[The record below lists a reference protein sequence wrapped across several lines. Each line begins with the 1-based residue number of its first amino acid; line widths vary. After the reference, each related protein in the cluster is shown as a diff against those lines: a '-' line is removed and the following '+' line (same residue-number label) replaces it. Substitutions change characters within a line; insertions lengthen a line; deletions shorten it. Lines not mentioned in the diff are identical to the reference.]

1 MPVPP
6 STPAGRPPLALIGS
20 DQEWSIRSIESILGP
35 HGYAVLRAYNGK
47 EVLERAQSGQ
57 PDVVI
62 LDLRLPDQDGRV
74 VCRALREQRIVT
86 PATPILMISSGH
98 PAKADRLKAL
108 QAGAWEVLSLP
119 LDAEEFLLRL
129 ASFVQAKTES
139 DALRE
144 EGLVDR
150 STGFYSVRG
159 LARRAREVGAEAFRR
174 KTALACVVIGVDAVN
189 ADGQGADADAAALA
203 QALEIVAQAF
213 QGTARSSDII
223 GRLGRSEFAVIAPAT
238 DADGAMRLAERL
250 AAAVE
255 SRQPAPGTRVSG
267 VKVRAGYEAVADLH
281 ETPVEPVD
289 LLVRATAALRQVRS
303 HSDSGRF
310 QRYEPQGPAAN

>member
-1 MPVPP
+1 
-6 STPAGRPPLALIGS
+6 
-20 DQEWSIRSIESILGP
+20 
-35 HGYAVLRAYNGK
+35 VLRAYNGR
-47 EVLERAQSGQ
+47 EVLERAQAGQ

-62 LDLRLPDQDGRV
+62 LDLRLPDQDGRA
-74 VCRALREQRIVT
+74 VCRSLRDLHIVT

-98 PAKADRLKAL
+98 PAKTDRLKAL

-119 LDAEEFLLRL
+119 LDAEEFLLKL
-129 ASFVQAKTES
+129 SAFVHAKTES

-174 KTALACVVIGVDAVN
+174 KTALACVVIGIDAVG
-189 ADGQGADADAAALA
+189 ADGSESGADNTALA
-203 QALEIVAQAF
+203 EALEIVGQAF
-213 QGTARSSDII
+213 QSTARSSDVI

-238 DADGAMRLAERL
+238 DAEGAMRLAERL
-250 AAAVE
+250 E
-255 SRQPAPGTRVSG
+255 
-267 VKVRAGYEAVADLH
+267 EAVAKRQSAPGARISSVKIKAGFEGVSDLH

-303 HSDSGRF
+303 NEQGGRF
-310 QRYEPQGPAAN
+310 QRYDPGSAASN

>member
-1 MPVPP
+1 
-6 STPAGRPPLALIGS
+6 
-20 DQEWSIRSIESILGP
+20 
-35 HGYAVLRAYNGK
+35 VLRAYNGK
-47 EVLERAQSGQ
+47 EVLERAHAGQ

-62 LDLRLPDQDGRV
+62 LDLRLPDQDGRA
-74 VCRALREQRIVT
+74 VCRALRDQRLVT
-86 PATPILMISSGH
+86 PATPILMISAGH

-119 LDAEEFLLRL
+119 LDGEEFLLKL
-129 ASFVQAKTES
+129 EAFVHAKTES

-150 STGFYSVRG
+150 TTGFYSVRG

-174 KTALACVVIGVDAVN
+174 KTGLACVVIGVDAVG
-189 ADGQGADADAAALA
+189 ADGAESSTDNSALA
-203 QALEIVAQAF
+203 EALEIVAQAF
-213 QGTARSSDII
+213 QVTARSSDII

-250 AAAVE
+250 ADAVDT
-255 SRQPAPGTRVSG
+255 RKGVPGGRISSM
-267 VKVRAGYEAVADLH
+267 KLRAGFEGVADLH
-281 ETPVEPVD
+281 ATPVEPVD

-303 HSDSGRF
+303 NESAGPF
-310 QRYEPQGPAAN
+310 QRYDPGTAGSN

>member
-1 MPVPP
+1 VP

-74 VCRALREQRIVT
+74 VCRALRDQRIVS

-119 LDAEEFLLRL
+119 LDGEEFLLKL
-129 ASFVQAKTES
+129 SAFVQAKTES
-139 DALRE
+139 DTLRE

-174 KTALACVVIGVDAVN
+174 KTALACVVIGVDPVGT
-189 ADGQGADADAAALA
+189 DGAETGTDAALA
-203 QALEIVAQAF
+203 EALNIVAQAF

-238 DADGAMRLAERL
+238 DAEGAMRLAERL
-250 AAAVE
+250 AAAVDA
-255 SRQPAPGTRVSG
+255 RPPAPGTRVSA
-267 VKVRAGYEAVADLH
+267 VKLRAGYEAVADLH

-289 LLVRATAALRQVRS
+289 LLVRATAALRQVRGNGQ
-303 HSDSGRF
+303 DGRF
-310 QRYEPQGPAAN
+310 QRYDPGAAGSN

>member
-1 MPVPP
+1 MPPT
-6 STPAGRPPLALIGS
+6 TPAGRPPLALIGS

-62 LDLRLPDQDGRV
+62 LDLRLPDQDGRL
-74 VCRALREQRIVT
+74 VCRALRDERIVT

-98 PAKADRLKAL
+98 PAKGDRLKAL
-108 QAGAWEVLSLP
+108 EAGAWEVLSLP
-119 LDAEEFLLRL
+119 LDAEEFLLKL
-129 ASFVQAKTES
+129 SAFVHAKTES

-174 KTALACVVIGVDAVN
+174 KSALACVVIGVDPVG
-189 ADGQGADADAAALA
+189 ADGGEAGTDAGALA
-203 QALEIVAQAF
+203 EALEIVAQAF
-213 QGTARSSDII
+213 QGTARSSDVI

-238 DADGAMRLAERL
+238 DAEGAMRLAERL
-250 AAAVE
+250 DQAVA
-255 SRQPAPGTRVSG
+255 SRQSEPGARISTVRL
-267 VKVRAGYEAVADLH
+267 RAGYEGVADLH
-281 ETPVEPVD
+281 QTPVEPVD
-289 LLVRATAALRQVRS
+289 LLVRATAALRQVRNNEEG
-303 HSDSGRF
+303 GRF
-310 QRYEPQGPAAN
+310 QRYDPGAAGSN

>member
-1 MPVPP
+1 VPP

-47 EVLERAQSGQ
+47 EVLERAQTGQ

-86 PATPILMISSGH
+86 PATPILMISSGN

-119 LDAEEFLLRL
+119 LDAEEFLLKL
-129 ASFVQAKTES
+129 SAFVHAKTES

-174 KTALACVVIGVDAVN
+174 KTALACVVIGVDPIDA
-189 ADGQGADADAAALA
+189 AGAESGADSTALA
-203 QALEIVAQAF
+203 EALEIVGHAF
-213 QGTARSSDII
+213 QTTARSSDVI

-238 DADGAMRLAERL
+238 DAEGAMRLAERI
-250 AAAVE
+250 AEAVASRE
-255 SRQPAPGTRVSG
+255 SVRGARVSG
-267 VKVRAGYEAVADLH
+267 VKLRAGYEGVADLH
-281 ETPVEPVD
+281 QTPVEPVD

-303 HSDSGRF
+303 NEQAGRF
-310 QRYEPQGPAAN
+310 QRYDPGSVGAN

>member
-1 MPVPP
+1 VS

-62 LDLRLPDQDGRV
+62 LDLRLPDQDGRA
-74 VCRALREQRIVT
+74 VCRTLREQRIVT

-98 PAKADRLKAL
+98 PAKVDRLKAL

-119 LDAEEFLLRL
+119 LDAEEFLLKL
-129 ASFVQAKTES
+129 SAFVQAKTES

-174 KTALACVVIGVDAVN
+174 KTALACVVIGVDPVD
-189 ADGQGADADAAALA
+189 ADGAESGADSSALA
-203 QALEIVAQAF
+203 EALEIVGQAF
-213 QGTARSSDII
+213 QTTARSSDVI

-238 DADGAMRLAERL
+238 DAEGAMRLAERL
-250 AAAVE
+250 AEAVAN
-255 SRQPAPGTRVSG
+255 RQSIPGARVSS
-267 VKVRAGYEAVADLH
+267 VRLRAGYEGVADLH
-281 ETPVEPVD
+281 QTPVEPVD

-303 HSDSGRF
+303 NEEAGRF
-310 QRYEPQGPAAN
+310 QRYDPGAVGNN

>member
-1 MPVPP
+1 MP

-47 EVLERAQSGQ
+47 EVVERAQAGQ

-62 LDLRLPDQDGRV
+62 LDLRLPDQDGRA
-74 VCRALREQRIVT
+74 VCRTLRDERIVT
-86 PATPILMISSGH
+86 PSTPILMISSGH

-119 LDAEEFLLRL
+119 LDAEEFLLKL
-129 ASFVQAKTES
+129 SAFVHAKTES

-174 KTALACVVIGVDAVN
+174 KTALACVVIGVDPVDA
-189 ADGQGADADAAALA
+189 AGADSGADSSALA
-203 QALEIVAQAF
+203 EALEIVGQAF
-213 QGTARSSDII
+213 QTTARSSDVI

-238 DADGAMRLAERL
+238 DAEGAMRLAERL
-250 AAAVE
+250 AEAVANRE
-255 SRQPAPGTRVSG
+255 KTPGARVSG
-267 VKVRAGYEAVADLH
+267 VRLRAGYEGVADLH
-281 ETPVEPVD
+281 QTPVEPVD

-303 HSDSGRF
+303 NADAGRF
-310 QRYEPQGPAAN
+310 QRYDPGASSTN

>member
-1 MPVPP
+1 VPP

-47 EVLERAQSGQ
+47 EVLERAQTGQ

-62 LDLRLPDQDGRV
+62 LDLRLPDQDGRA
-74 VCRALREQRIVT
+74 VCRTLREQRIVT

-119 LDAEEFLLRL
+119 LDAEEFLLKL
-129 ASFVQAKTES
+129 SAFVNAKTES

-174 KTALACVVIGVDAVN
+174 KTALACVVIGVDPLG
-189 ADGQGADADAAALA
+189 ADGAESGADSSALA
-203 QALEIVAQAF
+203 EALEIVGHAF
-213 QGTARSSDII
+213 QSTARSSDVI

-238 DADGAMRLAERL
+238 DAEGAMRLAERL
-250 AAAVE
+250 AEAVANRE
-255 SRQPAPGTRVSG
+255 SIPGARVSG
-267 VKVRAGYEAVADLH
+267 VRLRAGYEGVADLH
-281 ETPVEPVD
+281 QTPVEPVD

-303 HSDSGRF
+303 NEQAGRF
-310 QRYEPQGPAAN
+310 QRYDPGSAAAN

>member
-1 MPVPP
+1 MPPT
-6 STPAGRPPLALIGS
+6 TPAGRPPLALIGS

-47 EVLERAQSGQ
+47 EVLERAHAGQ

-62 LDLRLPDQDGRV
+62 LDLRLPDQDGRA
-74 VCRALREQRIVT
+74 VCRALRDQRLVT
-86 PATPILMISSGH
+86 PATPILMISAGH

-119 LDAEEFLLRL
+119 LDAEEFLLKL
-129 ASFVQAKTES
+129 QAFVQAKTES

-150 STGFYSVRG
+150 TTGIYSVRG

-174 KTALACVVIGVDAVN
+174 KTGLACVVIGVDAVGT
-189 ADGQGADADAAALA
+189 DGTESATDNSALA
-203 QALEIVAQAF
+203 EALEIVAQAF
-213 QGTARSSDII
+213 QGTARSSDVI

-238 DADGAMRLAERL
+238 DAEGAMRLAERL
-250 AAAVE
+250 AE
-255 SRQPAPGTRVSG
+255 SVANRPSTPGARLST
-267 VKVRAGYEAVADLH
+267 VKVRAGFEGVADLH
-281 ETPVEPVD
+281 ATPVEPVD

-303 HSDSGRF
+303 NESAGPF
-310 QRYEPQGPAAN
+310 QRYDPGAAGSN

>member
-1 MPVPP
+1 MS

-62 LDLRLPDQDGRV
+62 LDLRLPDQDGRA
-74 VCRALREQRIVT
+74 VCRTLREQRIVT

-98 PAKADRLKAL
+98 PAKVDRLKAL

-119 LDAEEFLLRL
+119 LDAEEFLLKL
-129 ASFVQAKTES
+129 SAFVQAKTES

-174 KTALACVVIGVDAVN
+174 KTALACVVIGVDPVD
-189 ADGQGADADAAALA
+189 ADGAESGADSSALA
-203 QALEIVAQAF
+203 EALEIVGQAF
-213 QGTARSSDII
+213 QTTARSSDVI

-238 DADGAMRLAERL
+238 DAEGAMRLAERL
-250 AAAVE
+250 AEAVAN
-255 SRQPAPGTRVSG
+255 RQSIPGARVSS
-267 VKVRAGYEAVADLH
+267 VRLRAGYEGVADLH
-281 ETPVEPVD
+281 QTPVEPVD

-303 HSDSGRF
+303 NEEAGRF
-310 QRYEPQGPAAN
+310 QRYDPGAVGNN

>member
-1 MPVPP
+1 MP

-74 VCRALREQRIVT
+74 VCRALREQRIVS
-86 PATPILMISSGH
+86 PATPVLMISSGH

-119 LDAEEFLLRL
+119 LDAEEFLLKL
-129 ASFVQAKTES
+129 SAFVQAKTES
-139 DALRE
+139 DTLRE

-174 KTALACVVIGVDAVN
+174 KTALACVVIGVDPLD
-189 ADGQGADADAAALA
+189 ADGGAASEADGAALA
-203 QALEIVAQAF
+203 EALAIVAQAF

-238 DADGAMRLAERL
+238 DAEGAMRLAERL
-250 AAAVE
+250 ASAVE
-255 SRQPAPGTRVSG
+255 AREPAPGTRVSG

-289 LLVRATAALRQVRS
+289 LLVRATAALRQVRD
-303 HSDSGRF
+303 HAGAGRF
-310 QRYEPQGPAAN
+310 QRYDPGASGSN

>member
-1 MPVPP
+1 MTPT
-6 STPAGRPPLALIGS
+6 TPAGRPPLALIGS

-47 EVLERAQSGQ
+47 EVLERAQAGQ

-62 LDLRLPDQDGRV
+62 LDLRLPDQDGRA
-74 VCRALREQRIVT
+74 VCRSLREQRLVT
-86 PATPILMISSGH
+86 PATPILMISAGH

-119 LDAEEFLLRL
+119 LDAEEFLLKL
-129 ASFVQAKTES
+129 QAFVHAKTES

-150 STGFYSVRG
+150 TTGFYSVRG

-174 KTALACVVIGVDAVN
+174 KTGLACVVIGVDAVA
-189 ADGQGADADAAALA
+189 ADGADSATDNSALA
-203 QALEIVAQAF
+203 EALEIVAQAF
-213 QGTARSSDII
+213 QGTARSSDVI

-238 DADGAMRLAERL
+238 DAEGAMRLAERL
-250 AAAVE
+250 AE
-255 SRQPAPGTRVSG
+255 SVANRQSVPGARVST
-267 VKVRAGYEAVADLH
+267 VKVRAGFEGVADLH
-281 ETPVEPVD
+281 ATPVEPVD
-289 LLVRATAALRQVRS
+289 LLVRATAALRQVRTNE
-303 HSDSGRF
+303 GAGPF
-310 QRYEPQGPAAN
+310 QRYDPGTATNN

>member
-1 MPVPP
+1 MPP

-47 EVLERAQSGQ
+47 EVMERAQAGQ

-62 LDLRLPDQDGRV
+62 LDLRLPDQDGRA
-74 VCRALREQRIVT
+74 VCRALREQRIVS

-119 LDAEEFLLRL
+119 LDAEEFLLKL
-129 ASFVQAKTES
+129 SAFVHAKTES

-174 KTALACVVIGVDAVN
+174 KTALACVVIGVDPV
-189 ADGQGADADAAALA
+189 DAAGVEGGGDSSALA
-203 QALEIVAQAF
+203 EALEMVGQAF
-213 QGTARSSDII
+213 QSTARSSDVI

-238 DADGAMRLAERL
+238 DAEGAMRLAERL
-250 AAAVE
+250 AEAVA
-255 SRQPAPGTRVSG
+255 SRQAIPGARG
-267 VKVRAGYEAVADLH
+267 VRLRAGYEGVADLH
-281 ETPVEPVD
+281 QTPVEPVD
-289 LLVRATAALRQVRS
+289 LLVRATAALRQVRTNEQG
-303 HSDSGRF
+303 GRF
-310 QRYEPQGPAAN
+310 QRYDPGASSTN

>member
-1 MPVPP
+1 
-6 STPAGRPPLALIGS
+6 
-20 DQEWSIRSIESILGP
+20 
-35 HGYAVLRAYNGK
+35 VLRAYNGK
-47 EVLERAQSGQ
+47 EVLERAQTGQ

-62 LDLRLPDQDGRV
+62 LDLRLPDQDGRA
-74 VCRALREQRIVT
+74 VCRTLREQRIVT

-119 LDAEEFLLRL
+119 LDAEEFLLKL
-129 ASFVQAKTES
+129 SAFVNAKTES

-174 KTALACVVIGVDAVN
+174 KTALACVVIGVDPLG
-189 ADGQGADADAAALA
+189 ADGAESGADSSALA
-203 QALEIVAQAF
+203 EALEIVGHAF
-213 QGTARSSDII
+213 QSTARSSDVI

-238 DADGAMRLAERL
+238 DAEGAMRLAERL
-250 AAAVE
+250 AEAVANRE
-255 SRQPAPGTRVSG
+255 SIPGARVSG
-267 VKVRAGYEAVADLH
+267 VRLRAGYEGVADLH
-281 ETPVEPVD
+281 QTPVEPVD

-303 HSDSGRF
+303 NEQAGRF
-310 QRYEPQGPAAN
+310 QRYDPGSAAAN

>member
-1 MPVPP
+1 VTPT
-6 STPAGRPPLALIGS
+6 TPAGRPPLALIGS

-47 EVLERAQSGQ
+47 EVLERAQAGQ

-62 LDLRLPDQDGRV
+62 LDLRLPDQDGRA
-74 VCRALREQRIVT
+74 VCRSLREQRLVT
-86 PATPILMISSGH
+86 PATPILMISAGH

-119 LDAEEFLLRL
+119 LDAEEFLLKL
-129 ASFVQAKTES
+129 QAFVHAKTES

-150 STGFYSVRG
+150 TTGFYSVRG

-174 KTALACVVIGVDAVN
+174 KTGLACVVIGVDAVA
-189 ADGQGADADAAALA
+189 ADGADSATDNSALA
-203 QALEIVAQAF
+203 EALEIVAQAF
-213 QGTARSSDII
+213 QGTARSSDVI

-238 DADGAMRLAERL
+238 DAEGAMRLAERL
-250 AAAVE
+250 AE
-255 SRQPAPGTRVSG
+255 SVANRQSVPGARVST
-267 VKVRAGYEAVADLH
+267 VKVRAGFEGVADLH
-281 ETPVEPVD
+281 ATPVEPVD
-289 LLVRATAALRQVRS
+289 LLVRATAALRQVRTNE
-303 HSDSGRF
+303 GAGPF
-310 QRYEPQGPAAN
+310 QRYDPGTATNN

>member
-1 MPVPP
+1 MP

-62 LDLRLPDQDGRV
+62 LDLRLPDQDGRA
-74 VCRALREQRIVT
+74 VCRTLRDQRIVS

-119 LDAEEFLLRL
+119 LDAEEFLLKL
-129 ASFVQAKTES
+129 SAFVQAKTES

-174 KTALACVVIGVDAVN
+174 KTALACVVIGVDPVG
-189 ADGQGADADAAALA
+189 ADGAENGTDGAALA
-203 QALEIVAQAF
+203 EALDIVAQAF

-223 GRLGRSEFAVIAPAT
+223 GRLGRSEFAVIAPST
-238 DADGAMRLAERL
+238 DAEGAARLAERL
-250 AAAVE
+250 AAAVA
-255 SRQPAPGTRVSG
+255 RTRRSTGSTGVSC
-267 VKVRAGYEAVADLH
+267 RS
-281 ETPVEPVD
+281 
-289 LLVRATAALRQVRS
+289 ATAS
-303 HSDSGRF
+303 
-310 QRYEPQGPAAN
+310 